1 MPEAI
6 ELAFDRSKFIFL
18 LMSLRELLAYNR
30 FLSSTEWCI
39 FKFFIYELKSF
50 IYIRNNKGSKME
62 PCGPPY
68 LIVWISD
75 LSLLIVAY

>member
-30 FLSSTEWCI
+30 FASSAKWCI
-39 FKFFIYELKSF
+39 FEFFIDQLNLF
-50 IYIRNNKGSKME
+50 IYVYEK
-62 PCGPPY
+62 
-68 LIVWISD
+68 
-75 LSLLIVAY
+75 